1 MLLFLTFKLLDRK
14 KFFPQNLNSD
24 GGAPL
29 QHKSLTMNLES
40 ASQGDYPPKITT
52 CCKDIVVCLTH
63 VIGPHY
69 ICCLK
74 LKIDYYNHQRAAFL
88 CYLLLH
94 EKKFIFSAEIAA
106 TGTVLAKNNL

>member
-1 MLLFLTFKLLDRK
+1 MD
-14 KFFPQNLNSD
+14 
-24 GGAPL
+24 
-29 QHKSLTMNLES
+29 LES
-40 ASQGDYPPKITT
+40 ASQGYYPPKITT

-74 LKIDYYNHQRAAFL
+74 LKIDCYNHERAAFL
-88 CYLLLH
+88 CCLHLH

-106 TGTVLAKNNL
+106 TETALAKTNL

>member
-1 MLLFLTFKLLDRK
+1 MDVDINCGSGRNGMACHARIRIYSSGMLLFLTFKLLDRK
-14 KFFPQNLNSD
+14 KFFRQNLNSD

-74 LKIDYYNHQRAAFL
+74 L
-88 CYLLLH
+88 LL
-94 EKKFIFSAEIAA
+94 
-106 TGTVLAKNNL
+106 